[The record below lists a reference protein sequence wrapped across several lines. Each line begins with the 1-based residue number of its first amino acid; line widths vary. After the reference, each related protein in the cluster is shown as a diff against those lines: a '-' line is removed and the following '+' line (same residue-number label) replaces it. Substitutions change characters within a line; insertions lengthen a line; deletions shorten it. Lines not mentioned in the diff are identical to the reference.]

1 MPSAEQQDKQA
12 RQEKLEGSSFTA
24 STTLHVDTALSLY
37 KLTRS
42 QSFWETKQDTRCLVG
57 WGNNTVVV
65 AFRGTASM
73 KNALADL
80 QVCPLLYFTTSWS
93 SSLSLLSIICLHASN
108 AANARQCYRKSTM
121 ICSIHYAIAFAMAIQ
136 SKCFRLEL
144 IAGLKS
150 LNIRHLY
157 LLLPTVL
164 HVVSYPHATLPTL
177 SMACSPPKDSCFNSN
192 EEGAML

>member
-80 QVCPLLYFTTSWS
+80 QVCPLLYFTGFGHHR
-93 SSLSLLSIICLHASN
+93 C
-108 AANARQCYRKSTM
+108 R
-121 ICSIHYAIAFAMAIQ
+121 CSQSFVCMQAMQ
-136 SKCFRLEL
+136 QMQDS
-144 IAGLKS
+144 
-150 LNIRHLY
+150 
-157 LLLPTVL
+157 
-164 HVVSYPHATLPTL
+164 ATGK
-177 SMACSPPKDSCFNSN
+177 AQ
-192 EEGAML
+192 